1 LSLKKGERVVCITN
15 NQNNISNEL
24 KGENFMTRVLKYVS
38 KYKSMLIIGTL
49 SMLVVIGVDLFIPYL
64 QQIFIDDGVIAGNN
78 NIIIKVLL
86 GMLLITIVKAIFG
99 YLKEFLYDLLSV
111 RVHEDIKNDLF
122 NHIQKLEFKYFD
134 NMNTGELMS
143 RIGEDV
149 ENIWQTIGFGL
160 RLFIENIIY
169 FVVST
174 VILFK
179 LNFTLALACFIIMIP
194 IGFIAIKLEN
204 KFGKS
209 YEEISDQ
216 TAKINTTA
224 QENIAGVRLVKA
236 FSREKYEITK
246 FLKMNRSYYD
256 LNMKQAKIIGDFF
269 PPIEFLT
276 NISLVIMIVFG
287 GYLVMKENITI
298 GVLVAFSGYI
308 WNLIWPMR
316 MLGELIDLLSRNS
329 ASAKKIFEIMDR
341 EPEIKSKEKSYKND
355 DLKGDITFNNVSFKY
370 NDEYVLK
377 NINLDIKAGDTVA
390 IMGTTGSGKSTLI
403 NLIGRYYDLSEGSI
417 KIDNVDIKDYDL
429 DFLRKNMSIVPQ
441 DTFLFSD
448 SIINN
453 IKFSNENAQTKEV
466 EKAASLAC
474 ALDFIEELEEGLY
487 TEIGERGLGLSG
499 GQKQRISIARALVR
513 NSKVLILDDSTSAL
527 DMETEHELLK
537 NLSKRDVKST
547 TFIIAHRI
555 SAVKNADIIIY
566 LENGEIKEKG
576 THEELLKL
584 KGKYFDIYCNQF
596 KDFNEIEE
604 EVV

>member
-1 LSLKKGERVVCITN
+1 
-15 NQNNISNEL
+15 
-24 KGENFMTRVLKYVS
+24 MTRVLKYVS

-49 SMLVVIGVDLFIPYL
+49 FMLAVIGVDLFIPYL

-99 YLKEFLYDLLSV
+99 YLKEFIYDLLSV
-111 RVHEDIKNDLF
+111 KVHEDIKNDLF

-134 NMNTGELMS
+134 NINTGELMS

-417 KIDNVDIKDYDL
+417 QIDNVDIKDYDL

>member
-1 LSLKKGERVVCITN
+1 
-15 NQNNISNEL
+15 
-24 KGENFMTRVLKYVS
+24 MTRILKYVS
-38 KYKSMLIIGTL
+38 KYKLILIIGTL
-49 SMLVVIGVDLFIPYL
+49 SMLGVIGVDLFMPYM
-64 QQIFIDDGVIAGNN
+64 QQIFIDNGVIDGNSN
-78 NIIIKVLL
+78 VISKVLI
-86 GMLLITIVKAIFG
+86 GMLLITIVKAILG
-99 YLKEFLYDLLSV
+99 YFKEFLYDLLSV
-111 RVHEDIKNDLF
+111 KVHQDIKNDLF

-149 ENIWQTIGFGL
+149 ENIWQTIGFGI
-160 RLFIENIIY
+160 RMFIENIIY

-179 LNFTLALACFIIMIP
+179 LNFTLALACFVIMIP
-194 IGFIAIKLEN
+194 IGFIAIKLES

-236 FSREKYEITK
+236 FSREKYEINK

-276 NISLVIMIVFG
+276 NISLVVMIVLG
-287 GYLVMKENITI
+287 GYLVMDGNITI

-341 EPEIKSKEKSYKND
+341 EPEIKSNEKSYRNNEIE
-355 DLKGDITFNNVSFKY
+355 GNIAFNNVSFKY

-377 NINLDIKAGDTVA
+377 NINLDIKAGNTVA
-390 IMGTTGSGKSTLI
+390 IMGTTGSGKSSLI
-403 NLIGRYYDLSEGSI
+403 NLIGRYYDINDGSI
-417 KIDNVDIKDYDL
+417 KIDGIDIKDYDL

-453 IKFSNENAQTKEV
+453 IKFSNENAVLEDV
-466 EKAASLAC
+466 EKASELAC
-474 ALDFIEELEEGLY
+474 AKEFIDGLDEGLY
-487 TEIGERGLGLSG
+487 TEIGERGVGLSG

-513 NSKVLILDDSTSAL
+513 NSKILILDDATSAL

-537 NLSKRDVKST
+537 NLSTKDIKST

-596 KDFNEIEE
+596 KDFNEIVE